1 MLSNTACV
9 WHLQCRDRERVVQG
23 SHRGWSGERSRAVE
37 RQLGSFLTNS
47 SHSSLAH
54 YGVRWWTGGTR
65 SCREFLL
72 LSYFSCKTP
81 LTAAVLL
88 WWGHNNNT
96 WPGVQED
103 RRSRPES
110 VLQYIVS
117 RLNETSSS
125 LIRWLT
131 NKLCLLLLQ
140 TQAAYFSQFTLWTV
154 WDSVYYCNII
164 WRVLA
169 GWPPIGSRWPQPTFP
184 WEPRPDLEYTHPRH
198 TTPVPHSTV
207 LIHSIIYGSVEW
219 FERYSSSFLID

>member
-1 MLSNTACV
+1 MVWRAEPGGGATVGIFPDKFLAFLPGSLRCQMVDRGHKVMSGILIIELFQLQNTAHC
-9 WHLQCRDRERVVQG
+9 
-23 SHRGWSGERSRAVE
+23 
-37 RQLGSFLTNS
+37 
-47 SHSSLAH
+47 
-54 YGVRWWTGGTR
+54 
-65 SCREFLL
+65 
-72 LSYFSCKTP
+72 
-81 LTAAVLL
+81 TAAVLL
-88 WWGHNNNT
+88 WWGNNNNT

-140 TQAAYFSQFTLWTV
+140 SQAASLSQFTGLCSV

-169 GWPPIGSRWPQPTFP
+169 GWPPIGSRWPLPPPSPRAPSRENPGQIQNTPTLATP
-184 WEPRPDLEYTHPRH
+184 HH
-198 TTPVPHSTV
+198 TGTTTQYCTNS
-207 LIHSIIYGSVEW
+207 
-219 FERYSSSFLID
+219 